1 MSNQSTHSAPQKK
14 GLLPW
19 VTFIMMVL
27 GISTVIALYW
37 KEHLTI
43 KEVEVVGNYFTSKEN
58 ILAKAGVSIGQKP
71 DSLDLDGIIKRIE
84 SLSYVKTASPYV
96 EPDGNLRLSIHERT
110 PIALLVNDDTRVYV
124 DEDGVKLPI
133 IEGKILDLPI
143 VYGFNTSLK
152 EDTLRSKNF
161 EQIKKFL
168 ISARNNEFGWAT
180 ISEIA
185 FSKKEG
191 VVALSPENGVKLVF
205 GFDDFDAKLQNWEA
219 FYSEV
224 VRVKGIQTMQQVDL
238 RFKNQVVTHES

>member
-1 MSNQSTHSAPQKK
+1 MSNQSTHSTSQKK

-37 KEHLTI
+37 KEHLAI
-43 KEVEVVGNYFTSKEN
+43 KEVEVVGNYFTPKES

-96 EPDGNLRLSIHERT
+96 EPDGDLRLSINERT

-152 EDTLRSKNF
+152 GDTLRSKNF
-161 EQIKKFL
+161 EQVKNFL

-185 FSKKEG
+185 LSKKEG
-191 VVALSPENGVKLVF
+191 VVALSHENGVKLVF

-224 VRVKGIQTMQQVDL
+224 IRVKGIQTMQQVDL